1 MFLSD
6 TNQSLK
12 ITLEEAIVTS
22 SLHVSID
29 YADHTSRIPVAG
41 NESLSI
47 STTGV
52 NTILNPATSP
62 NQRQIKGISIFNADT
77 ISHNITISQFYSATE
92 ITRKKEQIPADK
104 TLQYIM
110 HKGWSLL

>member
-6 TNQSLK
+6 ANQSLK
-12 ITLEEAIVTS
+12 VTLEEAITTS
-22 SLHVSID
+22 SLHISID

-41 NESLSI
+41 NESLLVNN
-47 STTGV
+47 TGIT
-52 NTILNPATSP
+52 TILNAATSP
-62 NQRQIKGISIFNADT
+62 NQRQIKGISIYNADT
-77 ISHNITISQFYSATE
+77 ISHNITVSQFYSATE
-92 ITRKKEQIPADK
+92 ITRKKETIPADK